1 MSSNGRSDLEPAD
14 VLDDKRQ
21 TTDDRRT
28 DHRPQTDLQHW
39 HAFESAVCSL
49 LSVVLLAVPTLAS
62 GTATYVGSKSCTPCH
77 RAQYQAWLGSNHERA
92 MQVADAKT
100 VLGNFR
106 DASLTNFGITS
117 RFSKRDGKFFVRT
130 EGPDGKLGN
139 FEVKYTFGV
148 DPLQQYLIAFPGGR
162 LQSLTFAWDTRP
174 AAQGGQRW
182 FALYPNERIA
192 PDDPLHWTGPDQN
205 WNYQCAAC
213 HSTNLRKNYDAAAN
227 RYATTWSE
235 IDVACEACHGPGSR
249 HAAWAQARAQAQASG
264 AAPPA
269 AGDDGLVVHFEAQ
282 PSAQWI
288 FDPLTSIARRRTEW
302 QRPEEINVCAPCH
315 ARRSVIGDDYVPG
328 QPLLDS

>member
-1 MSSNGRSDLEPAD
+1 
-14 VLDDKRQ
+14 
-21 TTDDRRT
+21 
-28 DHRPQTDLQHW
+28 
-39 HAFESAVCSL
+39 
-49 LSVVLLAVPTLAS
+49 
-62 GTATYVGSKSCTPCH
+62 
-77 RAQYQAWLGSNHERA
+77 
-92 MQVADAKT
+92 MQIADAKT
-100 VLGNFR
+100 VRGNFR

-130 EGPDGKLGN
+130 EGPDGKLGT

-213 HSTNLRKNYDAAAN
+213 HSTNLRKNYDATAN

-249 HAAWAQARAQAQASG
+249 HAEWAKAHAQAGS
-264 AAPPA
+264 AAAA
-269 AGDDGLVVHFEAQ
+269 AGGDNGLVVHFETQ
-282 PSAQWI
+282 PGAQWV
-288 FDPLTSIARRRTEW
+288 FDPLNSIARRRTEGHKARGD
-302 QRPEEINVCAPCH
+302 QRLRALPCASQCDRRRLCSRAAA
-315 ARRSVIGDDYVPG
+315 ARFLCAGVADRGAVSRRRADRG
-328 QPLLDS
+328 